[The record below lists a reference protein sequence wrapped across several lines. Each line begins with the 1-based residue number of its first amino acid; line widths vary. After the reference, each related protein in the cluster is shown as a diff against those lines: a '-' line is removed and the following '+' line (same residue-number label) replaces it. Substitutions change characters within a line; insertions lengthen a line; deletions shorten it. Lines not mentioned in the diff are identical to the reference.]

1 MVAEHL
7 LDEDEAVE
15 LAQELTVG
23 LVRKA
28 YKLQGTGIR
37 E

>member
-28 YKLQGTGIR
+28 YKL
-37 E
+37 